1 MKLQVEAESTAGLL
15 CRLIGLAAQLDLPA
29 PAMRV
34 GVTDQIM
41 MIELELVGVD
51 RHLGTILA
59 WKMARCVG
67 VTHVSVDGLPL
78 DPPCGALA
86 A

>member
-1 MKLQVEAESTAGLL
+1 MQLLVEAEANAGLL

-34 GVTDQIM
+34 AVVDSTMTVD
-41 MIELELVGVD
+41 LELRGVE
-51 RHLGTILA
+51 RHLGMILA
-59 WKMARCVG
+59 EKAARCVG
-67 VTHVSVDGLPL
+67 VSYVSVNGRSL